1 MCCLQHE
8 IQRYSF
14 YSWTVQIKATSL
26 QAPLKI
32 VSSVWLIQFF
42 FQAGTS
48 AVKLLEREVLIMKK
62 IDHEHLIHLEE
73 IYETS
78 KVGSC
83 AHL

>member
-1 MCCLQHE
+1 M
-8 IQRYSF
+8 F
-14 YSWTVQIKATSL
+14 FFF
-26 QAPLKI
+26 
-32 VSSVWLIQFF
+32 LI

-78 KVGSC
+78 KVSRWRT
-83 AHL
+83 HSQ

>member
-1 MCCLQHE
+1 MTCK
-8 IQRYSF
+8 
-14 YSWTVQIKATSL
+14 KAN
-26 QAPLKI
+26 LKI
-32 VSSVWLIQFF
+32 DSSVRLTLWFC

-78 KVGSC
+78 KVGSYGC
-83 AHL
+83 L

>member
-1 MCCLQHE
+1 MTYKQPH
-8 IQRYSF
+8 
-14 YSWTVQIKATSL
+14 
-26 QAPLKI
+26 LKI
-32 VSSVWLIQFF
+32 VSSVWLTWFC

-78 KVGSC
+78 KVGSYGC
-83 AHL
+83 LLH

>member
-1 MCCLQHE
+1 MQF
-8 IQRYSF
+8 IFMKS
-14 YSWTVQIKATSL
+14 SKVTSL
-26 QAPLKI
+26 QACFRI
-32 VSSVWLIQFF
+32 VSSGWLIQFS

-78 KVGSC
+78 KVGNYG
-83 AHL
+83 HL